1 MPARLRTKI
10 GSVSG
15 DFGLLPEHE
24 NIKLLSP
31 TSVSMK
37 NSFIIKTSSAQK
49 FDVLYKKLMAR
60 KKNIFTQ
67 PSNLNTNS
75 QANLPAIDS
84 EHLNIRNG
92 KNPLKHTKTLNK
104 GRRPPARD
112 GHSGMLVLNQ
122 FLLVFGGD
130 RH

>member
-1 MPARLRTKI
+1 M
-10 GSVSG
+10 
-15 DFGLLPEHE
+15 
-24 NIKLLSP
+24 
-31 TSVSMK
+31 
-37 NSFIIKTSSAQK
+37 
-49 FDVLYKKLMAR
+49 
-60 KKNIFTQ
+60 
-67 PSNLNTNS
+67 LNTNS

-84 EHLNIRNG
+84 EHLNIRHG
-92 KNPLKHTKTLNK
+92 KNTIKQSKTLNK